1 MNSAIENMPVA
12 YTKLMFPK
20 NRSKPVHISK
30 ENKLSPY
37 AKLTFPK
44 NRTKTD
50 RKTDRQTDRQ
60 TDTQP
65 DTGTTPSDEVDTKVI
80 QMTMLSTH
88 FFLS

>member
-12 YTKLMFPK
+12 YTKLTFPK

-30 ENKLSPY
+30 ENKLSPE

-50 RKTDRQTDRQ
+50 RKTDRQADKQ
-60 TDTQP
+60 TDNQTAAKLQV
-65 DTGTTPSDEVDTKVI
+65 TKWTPK
-80 QMTMLSTH
+80 L
-88 FFLS
+88 FR